1 MMVRPNRMRQLP
13 PKLLVLDN
21 DEAVLSQAARVFGGY
36 FVVLQVRNPARAMGL
51 LEGDKNIRAILTE
64 QVMRSADG
72 VDLLES
78 IRTMRPD
85 VRRVLLTTYTD
96 LATIVS
102 GLHSGAVQCLV
113 QKPASDAELIAAVCP
128 ELAQRAAAYARRASA

>member
-1 MMVRPNRMRQLP
+1 MRYQP
-13 PKLLVLDN
+13 PKLVVLDG
-21 DEAVLSQAARVFGGY
+21 DEAVLRQVGRVFGGH
-36 FVVLQVRNPARAMGL
+36 FIVLQVRNPRRAIGL
-51 LEGDKNIRAILTE
+51 LEGDKYIRAILTE

-72 VDLLES
+72 VELLES

-128 ELAQRAAAYARRASA
+128 ELAQRAAAYVQRASA